1 MAARIFSLLSGRKHQ
16 GWKKKIIFWD
26 RANEKWENLLQVVN
40 AANPVSFKL
49 IKGSL
54 AKKADKI

>member
-1 MAARIFSLLSGRKHQ
+1 VE
-16 GWKKKIIFWD
+16 KKFYFMGPRNK
-26 RANEKWENLLQVVN
+26 KWENLLQVVD